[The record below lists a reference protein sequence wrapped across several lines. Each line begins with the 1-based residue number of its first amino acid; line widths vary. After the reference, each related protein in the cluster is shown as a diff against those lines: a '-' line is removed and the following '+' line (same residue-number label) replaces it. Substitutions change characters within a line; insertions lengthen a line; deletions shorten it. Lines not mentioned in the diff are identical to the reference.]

1 MIGWII
7 LAVVV
12 IIVIAVIAMYNG
24 LVQARIKV
32 DNAWSQIDVQLQRR
46 FDLIPNFVETVKGYM
61 THESETFEKIAE
73 LRTAWAN
80 TDNVSEKAT
89 LDNELSTALKTIMAV
104 SESYPEL
111 KANQNFSELS
121 EELRNTENKISFSRQ
136 FYNDTVTMYNT
147 KLEIFP
153 SNIIA
158 GMFNFKARDLFEA
171 ENEEAKMLKLILEN
185 NITIDFE
192 RELGFLPYSSF
203 FKRLF

>member
-1 MIGWII
+1 MIIALII
-7 LAVVV
+7 LAV
-12 IIVIAVIAMYNG
+12 IVIAVISMYNG
-24 LVQARIKV
+24 LVQAKVKV

-61 THESETFEKIAE
+61 THEKETFEKIAA
-73 LRTAWAN
+73 LRTSWAN
-80 TDNVSEKAT
+80 ASSVSEKAE
-89 LDNELSTALKTIMAV
+89 LDGQLSNTLKTIMAV

-147 KLEIFP
+147 KLQVFP

-158 GMFNFKARDLFEA
+158 GMFNFTARDLFKTESDDA
-171 ENEEAKMLKLILEN
+171 RKNVKVDFGN
-185 NITIDFE
+185 NA
-192 RELGFLPYSSF
+192 
-203 FKRLF
+203 

>member
-7 LAVVV
+7 LAIVIVLVIV
-12 IIVIAVIAMYNG
+12 IIGMYNS
-24 LVQARIKV
+24 LVQSKIKV

-61 THESETFEKIAE
+61 THEKETFTKIAE
-73 LRTAWAN
+73 LRTSWAN
-80 TDNVSEKAT
+80 TQSVSEKAN
-89 LDNELSTALKTIMAV
+89 LDNQLSTALKTIMAV

-111 KANQNFSELS
+111 KANQNFADLS

-147 KLEIFP
+147 KLQVFP

-158 GMFNFKARDLFEA
+158 GMFNFKPRDLFKAESDEA
-171 ENEEAKMLKLILEN
+171 RKNVKV
-185 NITIDFE
+185 DF
-192 RELGFLPYSSF
+192 GSNS
-203 FKRLF
+203 